1 MSEEDTR
8 TKRDEHATP
17 QGSAPLGVAT
27 PHDEAER
34 LWGRYVDTQTKKDAV
49 AEKVR
54 VSWLVVGFA
63 LGFFVLLAGLAI
75 VALG

>member
-1 MSEEDTR
+1 MSEQDTR
-8 TKRDEHATP
+8 TKHDENLMP
-17 QGSAPLGVAT
+17 QRGSLPEGAT
-27 PHDEAER
+27 PHDEATQ
-34 LWGRYVDTQTKKDAV
+34 LWGRYVYTQKKKGAV